1 MKKITTL
8 TISMLIM
15 SNVFAVEKSNIHA
28 EYEQVKSRIGAAQAS
43 LQEKHK
49 TKSMIESQIQRKQ
62 QELKQ
67 IQGKPEYAADYEKR
81 QAEIRSLMEQYN
93 NLVDECKNAIDH
105 LGKELHSVSHKYI
118 ITGENGSYDVRK
130 AAYKKPAPIVHK
142 LGTSSKF

>member
-8 TISMLIM
+8 TISMLMI
-15 SNVFAVEKSNIHA
+15 SSIFAVDKSGIDT
-28 EYEQVKSRIGAAQAS
+28 EYEQVRTRVGAAQAS

-49 TKSMIESQIQRKQ
+49 TKSMIESQIQKKQ

-81 QAEIRSLMEQYN
+81 QAEIRSLMDQYN
-93 NLVDECKNAIDH
+93 SLVDECKSAIDH

-142 LGTSSKF
+142 LKQQF